1 MNEKINTDTIRRLR
15 EICIRRGQIAPQPG
29 DKREEA
35 IAREAQNNRR
45 AA

>member
-1 MNEKINTDTIRRLR
+1 MTQADKEKISHLR

-35 IAREAQNNRR
+35 IAREAQDKRR